1 MWSFFW
7 ISIDPAGAAGHK
19 KVEQMNIGKS
29 LFLLACITCLTV
41 SPLSA
46 AQKGA
51 VMTVKEGSKVTFDY
65 VLKVDDQVVDTSEG
79 GKPFTYTQGA
89 GNIIPGLEKQLAGMK
104 VGDKTFK
111 VHIDGYDFLAHIT
124 GQEVKGPRPGFVYF
138 SDDGDM
144 VAVRFDNWKVVFA
157 EQRVQG
163 TAQIWAEPF
172 VFLRFPKL
180 FNLRTD
186 PFERADITSNTYFD
200 WMIDRIYLSYGA
212 NFIVQKFL
220 STFNEFPPRMKPAS
234 FTIDQVLSRM
244 EEAWSSK
251 A

>member
-19 KVEQMNIGKS
+19 KGEQMNIGKS

-104 VGDKTFK
+104 VGDEKTAT
-111 VHIDGYDFLAHIT
+111 ITPEEGYGIVDPNAF
-124 GQEVKGPRPGFVYF
+124 QEV
-138 SDDGDM
+138 
-144 VAVRFDNWKVVFA
+144 
-157 EQRVQG
+157 
-163 TAQIWAEPF
+163 
-172 VFLRFPKL
+172 PK
-180 FNLRTD
+180 T
-186 PFERADITSNTYFD
+186 
-200 WMIDRIYLSYGA
+200 
-212 NFIVQKFL
+212 Q
-220 STFNEFPPRMKPAS
+220 FPPTIPMEAGTTLQLRDNEGRGIPAKIVEVKND
-234 FTIDQVLSRM
+234 TVIIDFNHPLAGKTLVFDV
-244 EEAWSSK
+244 K
-251 A
+251 ITDIK